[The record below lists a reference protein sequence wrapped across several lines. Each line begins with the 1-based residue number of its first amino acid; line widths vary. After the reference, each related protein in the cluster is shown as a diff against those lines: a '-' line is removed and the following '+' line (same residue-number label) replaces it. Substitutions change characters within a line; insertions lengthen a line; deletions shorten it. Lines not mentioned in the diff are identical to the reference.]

1 MSPAVLAWD
10 ENSVLAYILEHHPV
24 LQAQREAHESAK
36 LLNRLPAIEAMIG
49 ERYQATAN
57 LDAAA
62 NNTARIR
69 ASAEERIAAER
80 QALSNAHTPEE
91 RAKVQQRLDAT
102 SKRAAAD
109 IEEADAALEK
119 AQLSAAYEDF
129 SSRRRYAL
137 TEISQLRRRW
147 AEKSTHRLEQETKA
161 AEIRQTVLGD
171 LSKLRE
177 LEAER
182 MAADT
187 RLGFL
192 KSKSGWLQKQVAQG
206 HPENELWENAK
217 QQNAETSTLKRVDLL
232 IESQRQQ
239 IAHYAGAQWRA
250 LLDYLSGKLRELPE
264 S

>member
-1 MSPAVLAWD
+1 MVMRSPAR
-10 ENSVLAYILEHHPV
+10 SSRP
-24 LQAQREAHESAK
+24 
-36 LLNRLPAIEAMIG
+36 P
-49 ERYQATAN
+49 
-57 LDAAA
+57 
-62 NNTARIR
+62 
-69 ASAEERIAAER
+69 
-80 QALSNAHTPEE
+80 
-91 RAKVQQRLDAT
+91 
-102 SKRAAAD
+102 
-109 IEEADAALEK
+109 EADAALEK

-192 KSKSGWLQKQVAQG
+192 KSKSGWLQ
-206 HPENELWENAK
+206 NAMGLANTASK
-217 QQNAETSTLKRVDLL
+217 FVKPLTL
-232 IESQRQQ
+232 
-239 IAHYAGAQWRA
+239 
-250 LLDYLSGKLRELPE
+250 
-264 S
+264 